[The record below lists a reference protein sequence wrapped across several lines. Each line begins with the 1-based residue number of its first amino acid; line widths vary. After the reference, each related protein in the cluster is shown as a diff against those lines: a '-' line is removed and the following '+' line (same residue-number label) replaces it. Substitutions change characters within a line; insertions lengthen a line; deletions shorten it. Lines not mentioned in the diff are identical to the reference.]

1 VDWEQLLK
9 LFQQLA
15 ANRVA
20 YALIGGVAL
29 ALWGLVRITEDVDLF
44 VEPTEENVSRLRA
57 ALLAVWRDPEIE
69 KIRASDLVG
78 EYAVVRYGPPDS
90 ELVIDILG
98 HIGEAWHW
106 EDLEVTEIELEG
118 VPVKVAT
125 PRTLYRMKRTT
136 LRFQDRADAL
146 FLEQNFPGE
155 VGDDR

>member
-1 VDWEQLLK
+1 VDWKQLLK

-29 ALWGLVRITEDVDLF
+29 ALWGLVRITEDLDLF
-44 VEPTEENVSRLRA
+44 VEPSEENVSRLRA
-57 ALLAVWRDPEIE
+57 ALLAVWGDPEIE

-78 EYAVVRYGPPDS
+78 EYAVVRYGPPES

-106 EDLEVTEIELEG
+106 GDLEVTEIEVEG

-125 PRTLYRMKRTT
+125 PRTLYRMKRHS
-136 LRFQDRADAL
+136 LRLQDQADAL
-146 FLEQNFPGE
+146 VLEENFPSE
-155 VGDDR
+155 AGDER